1 MNLEQRVQKRI
12 AQNKL
17 PLNDAEIRNIKK
29 FAKEYGVSHVPY
41 PVMIGWGSEAVDEYY
56 GV

>member
-1 MNLEQRVQKRI
+1 MNIEQRVQQRI
-12 AQNKL
+12 TQNKL
-17 PLNDAEIRNIKK
+17 SLNDAEIRNIKK
-29 FAKEYGVSHVPY
+29 FAKEYGISHVPY